1 MTRLWPVLSVAPPTL
16 SQCTLEPL
24 SLAEAAWLQRKLSPV
39 CIFTAWLSGTWHL
52 SLSTGLQKCYW
63 VLARPMLVWPGTCP
77 WSGRTVASELPLLIL
92 PSPSTVRQ
100 AITEARCQGKELQTC
115 TQRQL
120 WLPGV
125 PVPNE
130 ELTGAQAPGPT
141 EAPTAL
147 VWESVW
153 LPVNV
158 PASLSSEA
166 GAFPRQLTQDTR
178 LPPSRAP

>member
-1 MTRLWPVLSVAPPTL
+1 MILCPRSHLSSSSWSGLPPTLPTVSLWSQDLAWPPLSLWVAMPALDKAMACAQCCPAQAAPPTL

-92 PSPSTVRQ
+92 SSPSTVRQ

-115 TQRQL
+115 TQT
-120 WLPGV
+120 PAV
-125 PVPNE
+125 
-130 ELTGAQAPGPT
+130 APWCPCC
-141 EAPTAL
+141 P
-147 VWESVW
+147 
-153 LPVNV
+153 
-158 PASLSSEA
+158 
-166 GAFPRQLTQDTR
+166 
-178 LPPSRAP
+178 